1 MHIIHSLWK
10 NVLWMCENAQYG
22 DFGGIGPMNIH
33 RLSTCVRRTELF
45 CIDMYKY
52 AECKSIRPAA
62 GKTMQDI
69 LQSLHFS
76 PKNDII
82 DLQLTQGKTAPA
94 KGQYLHRTA
103 RKMLPGDTER
113 KKKMRIALM
122 NENSQAAKNPMILA
136 SLKKVVEP
144 MGHEVVNFG
153 MYTAEDACQLTYV
166 KIGLLACIL
175 LETKAVDYVVTG
187 CGTGEGAML
196 ACNSFPGVLCGH
208 LCDPSDGYMFAHIN
222 DGNCVALPFAK
233 DFGWGAE
240 LKLEMIFQQLFG
252 FGHGQG
258 YPKERVIPEQ
268 RNKKILDE
276 VKKVTHRKLIDILH
290 DIDQDFLK
298 ETISGEHFA
307 ELFYPYCQDEEVA
320 AYLRSL

>member
-1 MHIIHSLWK
+1 
-10 NVLWMCENAQYG
+10 
-22 DFGGIGPMNIH
+22 
-33 RLSTCVRRTELF
+33 
-45 CIDMYKY
+45 
-52 AECKSIRPAA
+52 
-62 GKTMQDI
+62 
-69 LQSLHFS
+69 
-76 PKNDII
+76 
-82 DLQLTQGKTAPA
+82 
-94 KGQYLHRTA
+94 
-103 RKMLPGDTER
+103 
-113 KKKMRIALM
+113 MRIALI
-122 NENSQAAKNPMILA
+122 NENSQAAKNAMIEA

-144 MGHEVVNFG
+144 MGHEVVNYG
-153 MYTAEDACQLTYV
+153 MYTADDACQLTYV

-175 LETKAVDYVVTG
+175 LETGAADYVVTG

-196 ACNSFPGVLCGH
+196 ACNAFPGVLCGH

-258 YPKERVIPEQ
+258 YHKERVIPEQ

-290 DIDQDFLK
+290 DIDQTFLK

-307 ELFYPYCQDEEVA
+307 AYFYPNCKCDEVA
-320 AYLRSL
+320 AYLKSL